1 MLIEEDQA
9 KVKIFSSAVSL
20 ILSEIHANI
29 KKKLIQSIKD
39 TLNIGEL
46 TAVLVLNTNIT
57 ITIQL
62 CGCVAWLRSLIHMGA
77 VKTNEDFWDNVDVKL
92 VQMHLLSKGNLAMLN
107 KAFINFLKDD
117 HEHYGAP
124 KKKVADMTSL
134 TGWQVEL
141 DHASKA
147 NPATT
152 TTEEI

>member
-1 MLIEEDQA
+1 MRTMAIPDMPIEEDQA

-39 TLNIGEL
+39 TLNNGEL

-62 CGCVAWLRSLIHMGA
+62 CRHVAWLRSLIHMGA
-77 VKTNEDFWDNVDVKL
+77 VKINEDFWDNVDVKL
-92 VQMHLLSKGNLAMLN
+92 VQMHLLFKGNLAILN

-117 HEHYGAP
+117 HKHYGAL

-134 TGWQVEL
+134 TG
-141 DHASKA
+141 
-147 NPATT
+147 
-152 TTEEI
+152 